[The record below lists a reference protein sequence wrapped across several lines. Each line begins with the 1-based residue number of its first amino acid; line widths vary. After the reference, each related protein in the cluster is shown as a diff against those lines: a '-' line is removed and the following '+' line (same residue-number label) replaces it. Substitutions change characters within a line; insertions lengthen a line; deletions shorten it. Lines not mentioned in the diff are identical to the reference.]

1 MKKSIAFWS
10 LTIPVLVFTIWKYQS
25 DKSCVA
31 HTERTHCQSPFIPQ
45 MLAAA
50 VIEKPERVNFQ
61 FNVGTRFNA
70 INKDVVQSSTHVK
83 AFLPNC
89 NTDEAVAYTK
99 VTVSILD
106 DDRITDRSVEGTS
119 PQLNSDQLAL
129 LAEADYSDNILIR
142 ADFIKKSIETG
153 HMEEAYSTPYRT
165 IAPVQQA
172 VYAEGNTSLLN
183 FYEEQCQE
191 VLKGLRQQGLKS
203 GKMYFTITANG
214 QLKEAVITE
223 SCGYPEVDA
232 RIVSLS
238 NELPSNWLPAVTKE
252 GKRIDQ
258 KLVLSFGML
267 GC

>member
-10 LTIPVLVFTIWKYQS
+10 LTIPVLVFTIWMYQS

-142 ADFIKKSIETG
+142 PI
-153 HMEEAYSTPYRT
+153 
-165 IAPVQQA
+165 
-172 VYAEGNTSLLN
+172 SLKRVSK
-183 FYEEQCQE
+183 Q
-191 VLKGLRQQGLKS
+191 
-203 GKMYFTITANG
+203 
-214 QLKEAVITE
+214 VIW
-223 SCGYPEVDA
+223 
-232 RIVSLS
+232 R
-238 NELPSNWLPAVTKE
+238 
-252 GKRIDQ
+252 KRIAHPIELLPLFSKPLCGRKYVLIKLFRGTVSRSFERSQATRAQ
-258 KLVLSFGML
+258 KWKDVFHNHR
-267 GC
+267 